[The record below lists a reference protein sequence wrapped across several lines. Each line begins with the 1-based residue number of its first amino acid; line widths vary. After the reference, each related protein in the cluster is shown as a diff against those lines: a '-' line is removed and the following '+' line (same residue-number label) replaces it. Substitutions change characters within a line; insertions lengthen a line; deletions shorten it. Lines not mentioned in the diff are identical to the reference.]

1 MKIKHIKRLLTSEI
15 QKVASNVSEYCFNP
29 ESDFVRNHKL
39 PDEVLLKG
47 IIGMESK
54 SLTNELIDL
63 FHASLDMP
71 SASAFS
77 QQRCKLKPDAFKVVL
92 EGFVNG
98 IRATFSDKLPVLA
111 VDGSDIQIA
120 TNPNDKDS
128 YFPGTNGQKTTAF

>member
-29 ESDFVRNHKL
+29 ESDFVRNRKL
-39 PDEVLLKG
+39 PAEVLLKG

-71 SASAFS
+71 S
-77 QQRCKLKPDAFKVVL
+77 V
-92 EGFVNG
+92 
-98 IRATFSDKLPVLA
+98 AT
-111 VDGSDIQIA
+111 
-120 TNPNDKDS
+120 
-128 YFPGTNGQKTTAF
+128 